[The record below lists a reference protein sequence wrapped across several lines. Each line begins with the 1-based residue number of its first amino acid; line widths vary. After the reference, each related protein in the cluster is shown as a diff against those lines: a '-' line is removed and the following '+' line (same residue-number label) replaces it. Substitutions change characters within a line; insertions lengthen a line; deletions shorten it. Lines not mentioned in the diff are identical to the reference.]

1 MCLTFGKEGMGGRA
15 VGGRVGKMKGE
26 KAEKE
31 EKEGGGG
38 GRERGGA
45 GKKKEEKEAVE
56 EGREQGE

>member
-38 GRERGGA
+38 GRERAGGIREGSLGSA
-45 GKKKEEKEAVE
+45 VCKED
-56 EGREQGE
+56 